1 MFEYENDT
9 WTLEDLQQGA
19 KDQGLEFDVYLEGMK
34 SLGMVE
40 KENDP
45 SIESQTG
52 GSEDTDFNLEDGSSE
67 SPQVEGFIGF
77 SGGK

>member
-45 SIESQTG
+45 SIESQTS